1 MKPGPSKEMGKEVYS
16 DVSVAK
22 ENKHY
27 TVEEVKRHNK
37 RDDNW
42 LMING
47 KVYDL
52 SRWAKKH
59 PGGAKILGHY
69 AGEDATVSFVG
80 ICNIVLLM
88 MLFLI
93 NKLMFISNRIEY
105 TYWFKGNNLNTVC
118 IHEKHVPLS
127 FFPPNGVYSTWVFN
141 TPAISWDQLS
151 IWVIKND

>member
-1 MKPGPSKEMGKEVYS
+1 MKPGPSKEMGKEVCS
-16 DVSVAK
+16 DVSMAK

-69 AGEDATVSFVG
+69 AGEDATVCFVG
-80 ICNIVLLM
+80 ICNIVLLL
-88 MLFLI
+88 MLYF
-93 NKLMFISNRIEY
+93 NQQ
-105 TYWFKGNNLNTVC
+105 
-118 IHEKHVPLS
+118 IHVH
-127 FFPPNGVYSTWVFN
+127 F
-141 TPAISWDQLS
+141 
-151 IWVIKND
+151 